1 VAVVQEK
8 QQQDN
13 WCWIACFRM
22 ACSFFGK
29 SVPEQCLLAQ
39 QFLGIGNCCPAGS
52 NSACNQRLPEANIPK
67 LYQSALLQS
76 TTIAI
81 DDMMFQRTLG
91 AGALLLLLVA
101 FPATYHFILLS
112 EHDAGSYTVN
122 DPADATPFR
131 ATYDAISTAYQSGGN
146 IASAWRID
154 GA

>member
-1 VAVVQEK
+1 
-8 QQQDN
+8 
-13 WCWIACFRM
+13 M
-22 ACSFFGK
+22 ARSFFGM
-29 SVPEQCLLAQ
+29 SAPEQCLLAQ

-67 LYQSALLQS
+67 RYQSVLLQS

-81 DDMMFQRTLG
+81 DDMMFQRALG

-122 DPADATPFR
+122 DPVYATPSQ
-131 ATYDAISTAYQSGGN
+131 ATYDAISTAYQRGGN
-146 IASAWRID
+146 IANAWRIVR
-154 GA
+154 A